1 MADILIIV
9 NPASGKFKI
18 IKPLLH
24 KIMDIL
30 KEKADKVELALTEY
44 RGHGTYLAQNS
55 SSHVIIA
62 AGGDGLVNEVAKG
75 VVNTDKLFYVL
86 PFGTKNVFCKE
97 YGISAN
103 PVMAAKKI
111 NFSNIKKIP
120 VGYIDN
126 KIFLLMAGVGFD
138 AHVVRNVEKKGV
150 KIKLLKT
157 LAHIIHSVPAFFTD
171 KYSRMYIYINGKR
184 YGFYHGVFA
193 ISASYAGTYKL
204 GNIQEGKIN
213 CFLVEKGSRLSLFKA
228 FAPLFFW
235 LGFHGTHISAANIK
249 LNGASFCQIDGEYT
263 ELQNESTYIMIKEN
277 AINFIVP
284 VKKL

>member
-1 MADILIIV
+1 MADILIIA

-18 IKPLLH
+18 MKPLLH
-24 KIMDIL
+24 KIMVIL
-30 KEKADKVELALTEY
+30 QEKADKVELILTEY

-97 YGISAN
+97 YGISVN
-103 PVMAAKKI
+103 PLIAAKHLDL
-111 NFSNIKKIP
+111 SNIKKIP

-150 KIKLLKT
+150 RLCRVFLHLLLMNT
-157 LAHIIHSVPAFFTD
+157 AECI
-171 KYSRMYIYINGKR
+171 YIYMVKDM
-184 YGFYHGVFA
+184 VF
-193 ISASYAGTYKL
+193 IMV
-204 GNIQEGKIN
+204 
-213 CFLVEKGSRLSLFKA
+213 FLLLLHLMQG
-228 FAPLFFW
+228 
-235 LGFHGTHISAANIK
+235 HISLAQYRKAK
-249 LNGASFCQIDGEYT
+249 LTVF
-263 ELQNESTYIMIKEN
+263 
-277 AINFIVP
+277 
-284 VKKL
+284 

>member
-263 ELQNESTYIMIKEN
+263 ELQNESTYILIKEN